1 MKKPGTVYVDC
12 GEEEKKNK
20 QIKLNSNFCV
30 PKLPIF

>member
-12 GEEEKKNK
+12 GEEEKNK